1 MDKAE
6 RKSFKK
12 RMRPYQKDTVNIVRE
27 YGRNKIKYLNYNE
40 YVKYP
45 VKRKNFRL
53 GFKNPAMCC

>member
-1 MDKAE
+1 
-6 RKSFKK
+6 
-12 RMRPYQKDTVNIVRE
+12 MRPYQKDTVNIVKE

-53 GFKNPAMCC
+53 DFKNPAMCC